1 MPSLQSDDLKRFE
14 LLKKGV
20 AKGRCVYS
28 QVALDILIEA
38 LDYNVRHKF
47 AKRFF
52 PGKYELGRHQ
62 QVDQDKV
69 SIELLIQNN
78 LKLVQKIASRYL
90 NYLGNTH
97 TLEDLV
103 SEGVLGLIKAI
114 EKFNP
119 ATGYEFSAYA
129 TYWIRVVIV
138 RAIMNTGTMVRI
150 PVYMVELVLKIK
162 RLEQLSK
169 RENKDLD
176 IQTICGKLQI
186 TPEKYKEAKFVG
198 YQFPNLFALHS
209 IVAEV
214 EDTGSRDFIGTGRCH
229 KLQYAREKFS
239 DPAFMVEE
247 VDFRM
252 FIRRIM
258 SSLSERECNVIK
270 LRFGFYDG
278 GVKTL
283 QEVGEIY
290 GITRERV
297 RQIEIKALNKLLLKL
312 NNCHRTEI

>member
-1 MPSLQSDDLKRFE
+1 MPSLQSDDRKRFE
-14 LLKKGV
+14 SLKKG
-20 AKGRCVYS
+20 ASKGRSVYS
-28 QVALDILIEA
+28 RAALDILIET
-38 LDYNVRHKF
+38 LDYNVRNKY
-47 AKRFF
+47 AKRYYR
-52 PGKYELGRHQ
+52 GKYDLDRPH

-78 LKLVQKIASRYL
+78 LKLVRKIASKYR

-97 TLEDLV
+97 TFEDLV

-114 EKFNP
+114 DKFNP
-119 ATGYEFSAYA
+119 ALGYEFSTYA

-138 RAIMNTGTMVRI
+138 RAIMNTGTIVRV

-162 RLEQLSK
+162 KLELLSK
-169 RENKDLD
+169 RENKDIDL
-176 IQTICGKLQI
+176 QTICGKLQI
-186 TPEKYKEAKFVG
+186 TPEKYKEAKFVE

-209 IVAEV
+209 IAAEE
-214 EDTGSRDFIGTGRCH
+214 EDTESRDFIGAGRCH
-229 KLQYAREKFS
+229 KLQYSREKFS

-252 FIRRIM
+252 FIRRMM
-258 SSLSERECNVIK
+258 SSLSERECNIIK

-278 GVKTL
+278 DIKTL

-297 RQIEIKALNKLLLKL
+297 RQIEIRALKKLLLKL
-312 NNCHRTEI
+312 NKLI